1 MTLNATYGSERANVQ
16 NLAKTAGSAI
26 AAGNEV
32 IYGADSDKFA
42 LSNSAF
48 LGIGIATQAA
58 VSASTDRQDII
69 KYGSG
74 GTYLVVQDGTAVRG
88 ATCVSK
94 GDGKFGARPAG
105 ATASVTLAAVPIERG
120 IFDETS
126 AVDGALVAVTF
137 F

>member
-1 MTLNATYGSERANVQ
+1 MTLNATYGSERFESQ

-48 LGIGIATQAA
+48 LGIGIATEAA
-58 VSASTDRQDII
+58 VSASTARQDIVLF
-69 KYGSG
+69 GSG
-74 GTYLVVQDGTAVRG
+74 GIVMVVQDGTAVRG
-88 ATCVSK
+88 ATAVSK

-120 IFDETS
+120 IFQES
-126 AVDGALVAVTF
+126 SVVDGALVAMKLL
-137 F
+137 